1 MLKKAV
7 NKTVYNVSKNLDN
20 FQYNVVIANIHEI
33 YNLFYD
39 HVANNRTSSQ
49 TLKNEW
55 EKVTMLLMPLIP
67 HLAHECCEKINKKFY
82 WPKYDPKLLEEE
94 NCIIVIQVDG
104 RKRGI
109 LEVPINSEE
118 KIIIKKSKEIDNVLK
133 HLKDAEI
140 IKNIYIKNKLLN
152 FITKK

>member
-1 MLKKAV
+1 M
-7 NKTVYNVSKNLDN
+7 
-20 FQYNVVIANIHEI
+20 HEI

-39 HVANNRTSSQ
+39 HVINNKTSNK

-55 EKVTMLLMPLIP
+55 EKIIMLLIPLTP

-82 WPKYDPKLLEEE
+82 WPKYDPKLLKEE
-94 NCIIVIQVDG
+94 NCTIVIQVDG

-109 LEVPINSEE
+109 LEMPINSKEVM
-118 KIIIKKSKEIDNVLK
+118 IIKKSKEIVNVSKYISNVL
-133 HLKDAEI
+133 I
-140 IKNIYIKNKLLN
+140 IKNIYIKNKLVN